1 MKTIKTLLLAIICSS
16 VLGISSSASEF
27 GTKEEAAALLER
39 AVAVVKVDKN
49 RALDL
54 FTRLEGGLAQK
65 DLYVFCAARDGTM
78 IAHPGIIG
86 MNIFNNDLT
95 DTSGT
100 QLGEAMFDAA
110 RAGGSGEV
118 TYRYERPTTGSS
130 QEFTKTSL
138 VTLVAGILCGV
149 GYYNPE

>member
-1 MKTIKTLLLAIICSS
+1 
-16 VLGISSSASEF
+16 
-27 GTKEEAAALLER
+27 
-39 AVAVVKVDKN
+39 
-49 RALDL
+49 
-54 FTRLEGGLAQK
+54 
-65 DLYVFCAARDGTM
+65 M

-110 RAGGSGEV
+110 RAGGAGEV

-130 QEFTKTSL
+130 REFTKTSL